1 MALLKREVAISK
13 DLLKS
18 GAASNVEVIR
28 LERQLADLSLR
39 RIENNSQYL
48 VQAREELAQAK
59 ADVAAY
65 SSVQRGRTDTL
76 DRMTFHSP
84 VRGIV
89 KDIMVTTL
97 GGVMPA
103 NGQLLQI
110 LPLDDQLL
118 VEARISPRDIAFIR
132 PGLDASVKI
141 TAKDRKSTRLNSSHV
156 SISYAV

>member
-39 RIENNSQYL
+39 RIENHSQYL
-48 VQAREELAQAK
+48 VQAREELAQAN

-65 SSVQRGRTDTL
+65 SSVLRGRTDTR

-89 KDIMVTTL
+89 KDIMFTTL
-97 GGVMPA
+97 GGVIPA
-103 NGQLLQI
+103 HGQLMLI
-110 LPLDDQLL
+110 VLLDD
-118 VEARISPRDIAFIR
+118 
-132 PGLDASVKI
+132 
-141 TAKDRKSTRLNSSHV
+141 
-156 SISYAV
+156 